1 MTRVLVSLVA
11 AGALF
16 ALSACVVQ
24 QPTSPA
30 ARPAYAVAASAQ
42 PVSAGVAYSAP
53 APVVAGSC
61 GATLA
66 VSPVQTRPGCEIDE
80 RVSAQSAAVSFP
92 CGGGPAQAAFS
103 DAVFGGTVSADGTV
117 DLSIRTTF
125 AYRDGCQWETKQE
138 IRGAL
143 SSGTLSYAYFERPL
157 EGQRGCARGC
167 EAAATVRVANVSR

>member
-1 MTRVLVSLVA
+1 MRALISLVA

-24 QPTSPA
+24 QPA

-53 APVVAGSC
+53 APVVAGAC

-80 RVSAQSAAVSFP
+80 RVSAQSATVSFP
-92 CGGGPAQAAFS
+92 CAGGPAQAAFS

-143 SSGTLSYAYFERPL
+143 SSGALSYAYFERPL

-167 EAAATVRVANVSR
+167 EAAASVRVDSVSR

>member
-1 MTRVLVSLVA
+1 MMRALISLVA

-24 QPTSPA
+24 QPAAPV
-30 ARPAYAVAASAQ
+30 ARPAYAVTASAQ

-61 GATLA
+61 SATLA

-80 RVSAQSAAVSFP
+80 RVSAQSATVSFP
-92 CGGGPAQAAFS
+92 CAGGPAQAAFS

-143 SSGTLSYAYFERPL
+143 ASGTLSYAYFERPL

-167 EAAATVRVANVSR
+167 EAAATVRVDNVTR